1 MNVSVETRR
10 TAMSKYE
17 EKVARIIALI
27 NSIENEAIRL
37 GLQTEILE
45 VMDMVSTDL
54 VTMKL
59 EHMLGVEF
67 ALN

>member
-1 MNVSVETRR
+1 
-10 TAMSKYE
+10 MSKYE